1 MQHLPKQALFL
12 GRALKEC
19 LDCSLQ
25 PLPDELNILLEML
38 DGAERRRRI
47 QATLNTRPN
56 GETRSSCQRTLDTGR

>member
-38 DGAERRRRI
+38 DGAERGDVSKQRLY
-47 QATLNTRPN
+47 QAD
-56 GETRSSCQRTLDTGR
+56 GETRSSCRRTLDTGR